1 MRKKRTIKIT
11 VERTIMCS
19 TLTMVMVFSLFAA
32 QSAYAEEA
40 EEPPAAAVQT
50 QSPPPATTTKPTV
63 DGLKNELSNVRE
75 DLDQAKG
82 EYDAAVKELKEL
94 ETKIAIL
101 EEQIRI
107 KEGEIETTQGQ
118 IEENDALLVRLW
130 DQIAELDNE
139 IIDHNSALN
148 QRLRIMYQTSDH
160 SMLAVLLGSESFVD
174 FLTNLEMVR
183 RIHESDKAF
192 LEELE
197 EKLNLVESK
206 KDQAQ
211 QIEMMLESQRAAL
224 QTQKDLLDEDKAAL
238 AIAQQRVKE
247 IRDKAAAEI
256 ARLEEESKR
265 IQQELLNMTSKWGD
279 YHGGAMAWPVLG
291 PVTSGYGNR
300 VHPIT
305 GRWTM
310 HTGIDIGIPY
320 GTPVHAGNAGVVIY
334 SGWNSG
340 GYGYLVM
347 IDHGVDTN
355 GNMIV
360 TMYAHNQSN
369 AVGVGSIVNRGDII
383 AYAGS
388 TGMSNGPHVH
398 FEVRVNGAPTN
409 PMGWLG

>member
-1 MRKKRTIKIT
+1 MSRKRIGICIIL
-11 VERTIMCS
+11 V
-19 TLTMVMVFSLFAA
+19 MVMVFSLFAMPG
-32 QSAYAEEA
+32 AYAEEA
-40 EEPPAAAVQT
+40 AEPPASAEQNQVQQPQQAAT
-50 QSPPPATTTKPTV
+50 TTTKPTV
-63 DGLKNELSNVRE
+63 DGLKNKLSDVRE

-94 ETKIAIL
+94 ETRIAIL

-107 KEGEIETTQGQ
+107 KEEEITVTQGQ
-118 IEENDALLVRLW
+118 IEENDALLVRLRG
-130 DQIAELDNE
+130 QIEELDSE
-139 IIDHNSALN
+139 IYDHNSALN

-183 RIHESDKAF
+183 RIHECDKAF

-197 EKLNLVESK
+197 IKLNMVESK
-206 KDQAQ
+206 RDQAQ
-211 QIEMMLESQRAAL
+211 QIENMLESQRAAL
-224 QTQKDLLDEDKAAL
+224 QAAKELLDQDKAAL
-238 AIAQQRVKE
+238 AAAQQRVKE

-265 IQQELLNMTSKWGD
+265 IQQELLNMTSQWGD
-279 YHGGAMAWPVLG
+279 YHGGAMAWPVIG

-305 GRWTM
+305 GRYAM

-320 GTPVHAGNAGVVIY
+320 GTPVHAGNAGVVIF

-340 GYGYLVM
+340 GYGNLVM
-347 IDHGVDTN
+347 IDHGVDAN
-355 GNMIV
+355 GVMIV

-369 AVGVGSIVNRGDII
+369 AVGYGSIVNRGDII

-398 FEVRVNGAPTN
+398 FEVRANGSPTN